1 MQLYWS
7 PYATKQYS
15 IAKIYLIHKS
25 IIYIVIIKISAAV
38 ALVTGIVV
46 HVSLLLYLLFIL
58 MFT

>member
-15 IAKIYLIHKS
+15 IAKIYLIQS

-46 HVSLLLYLLFIL
+46 HISLLLYLLFIL

>member
-15 IAKIYLIHKS
+15 IAKIYLIQS

-46 HVSLLLYLLFIL
+46 HISLLLYFLFIL